1 LGISLLC
8 GVFIPSCT
16 NDLNQAPESTNAI
29 PGDQFFTDAASYKQN
44 LANYIGFATSGQGTF
59 RVTDISGIDEEKV
72 IHKRILVI
80 TELTTDEAVIAWNDG
95 TIKDLHS
102 QTWTS
107 LDRFVTVFARY
118 SFKL

>member
-1 LGISLLC
+1 M
-8 GVFIPSCT
+8 
-16 NDLNQAPESTNAI
+16 
-29 PGDQFFTDAASYKQN
+29 
-44 LANYIGFATSGQGTF
+44 
-59 RVTDISGIDEEKV
+59 
-72 IHKRILVI
+72 VI

-118 SFKL
+118 SFQVVNCNEFLRQTTDEISKRSRCYFESRNTTYRAEARF